1 VLTQGRWLPM
11 IGYSSQLLFIVT
23 LLRFTPRRAV
33 MLITDFEAP
42 LAQSRV
48 WREKLQAVSASVL
61 E

>member
-1 VLTQGRWLPM
+1 VLTQDRWLPV

-42 LAQSRV
+42 LARSRV
-48 WREKLQAVSASVL
+48 WREKSQAVSASVL

>member
-1 VLTQGRWLPM
+1 VLTQDRWLPV

-48 WREKLQAVSASVL
+48 WRERLQAVSASVL

>member
-1 VLTQGRWLPM
+1 VLTQGRWLPV

>member
-1 VLTQGRWLPM
+1 MLTQGRWLPM

>member
-1 VLTQGRWLPM
+1 MLTQDRWLPV

>member
-1 VLTQGRWLPM
+1 MLTQGRWLPV